1 MSGFFI
7 RRPIVAIV
15 IAIMTVLGGIVA
27 LSGLAISQFPQIVP
41 PQILITATYPGADA
55 LTIEQSV
62 ATPLEQQMNGVDD
75 MLYMQ
80 SSNAN
85 DGTMTLTVTF
95 DVDTQPNIDQVNVQN
110 RIAQA
115 QPNLPPEVNQ
125 FGLTMR
131 KQTGLPMLIVS
142 LYSPKHT
149 YDALFLANYA
159 NINIVD
165 ALYRVPGVGEAR
177 IFGAGDYSMRIWVKP
192 DLLARL
198 GLTVP
203 DLSRAIQQQSTV
215 NPSGQVGSN
224 PAPAGQEMTYTV
236 RSQGRLQT
244 EEEFGAIAVRSNP
257 DGSVIYL
264 RDVARI
270 ELGALNYQQI
280 GRVNGEPGCAIAV
293 FQSPGSN
300 ALAVAEGV
308 RQQMQA
314 LSGRFPEDLEFAY
327 TLDTTLAVSEG
338 IREIVITLAEAMV
351 LVILVVY
358 LFLQNWR
365 ATLIPAVAV
374 PVSLIGTFLIFPALG
389 FSLNT
394 LSLFG
399 LVLAIG
405 LVVDDAIVVVEA
417 VEHHI
422 EEGMAPRDATLKA
435 MEEVSGPVVSIA
447 LILASVFIPV
457 AFMGGIQGRL
467 NQQFAITIAI
477 SVLISAF
484 NALTLSPALA
494 AMWLRPRKPGRLL
507 GGLFGAFNRAFGKA
521 SSGYVSVSHALIRKA
536 AVGIAIL
543 AGFVLLVGGL
553 GRRLPTSFVPEE
565 DYGYVLVNVQ
575 LPPAASLQ
583 RTDEVGRKIEAIFAR
598 TEGLQAYDA
607 IIGFSLL
614 TRVTAPN
621 NGFYF
626 VGLKPW
632 SERRGLDARAIVD
645 RLNAAF
651 RQEISDATAIAVMP
665 PSIPGLGSQGGF
677 SFWLQDRSGGTIANL
692 DDALQKFLTE
702 ARKRP
707 ELAGVGSPFSANVPQ
722 IYVDVDRDKVLKQGI
737 ALTDVHQTMQT
748 FLGGLYVNQFN
759 RFGRQWRV
767 FMQAEGE
774 ERAAPENIGQF
785 YVRNNDGNMVP
796 MSSLQATR
804 QTFGPQYTNRFNVY
818 RAAQITGA
826 AAPGYSSGQALDALE
841 EVAKATLPTDI
852 SYDWS
857 DLSYQERKAS
867 GNAPRL
873 FGLSVVFVFLILAAL
888 YESWSLPFSVLLS
901 VPIAVVGAFAGLLM
915 RRFDFDV
922 YAQVGV
928 IMLIGLAAKNA
939 ILVVEFAK
947 ARVDEG
953 KELVVAALE
962 GAQLRLRPIL
972 MTSFAFILGC
982 VPLWIADGSGAASR
996 RILGTVVITGM
1007 LAATLLGIFLIPML
1021 FVQVE
1026 KLASWR
1032 SRPRAAAVTASPK
1045 PSAS

>member
-1 MSGFFI
+1 
-7 RRPIVAIV
+7 
-15 IAIMTVLGGIVA
+15 L
-27 LSGLAISQFPQIVP
+27 
-41 PQILITATYPGADA
+41 
-55 LTIEQSV
+55 
-62 ATPLEQQMNGVDD
+62 
-75 MLYMQ
+75 
-80 SSNAN
+80 
-85 DGTMTLTVTF
+85 
-95 DVDTQPNIDQVNVQN
+95 
-110 RIAQA
+110 
-115 QPNLPPEVNQ
+115 
-125 FGLTMR
+125 
-131 KQTGLPMLIVS
+131 
-142 LYSPKHT
+142 
-149 YDALFLANYA
+149 
-159 NINIVD
+159 
-165 ALYRVPGVGEAR
+165 
-177 IFGAGDYSMRIWVKP
+177 
-192 DLLARL
+192 
-198 GLTVP
+198 
-203 DLSRAIQQQSTV
+203 
-215 NPSGQVGSN
+215 
-224 PAPAGQEMTYTV
+224 
-236 RSQGRLQT
+236 
-244 EEEFGAIAVRSNP
+244 
-257 DGSVIYL
+257 
-264 RDVARI
+264 
-270 ELGALNYQQI
+270 
-280 GRVNGEPGCAIAV
+280 
-293 FQSPGSN
+293 
-300 ALAVAEGV
+300 
-308 RQQMQA
+308 
-314 LSGRFPEDLEFAY
+314 
-327 TLDTTLAVSEG
+327 
-338 IREIVITLAEAMV
+338 
-351 LVILVVY
+351 
-358 LFLQNWR
+358 
-365 ATLIPAVAV
+365 
-374 PVSLIGTFLIFPALG
+374 
-389 FSLNT
+389 
-394 LSLFG
+394 
-399 LVLAIG
+399 
-405 LVVDDAIVVVEA
+405 
-417 VEHHI
+417 
-422 EEGMAPRDATLKA
+422 
-435 MEEVSGPVVSIA
+435 
-447 LILASVFIPV
+447 
-457 AFMGGIQGRL
+457 
-467 NQQFAITIAI
+467 
-477 SVLISAF
+477 
-484 NALTLSPALA
+484 
-494 AMWLRPRKPGRLL
+494 
-507 GGLFGAFNRAFGKA
+507 
-521 SSGYVSVSHALIRKA
+521 
-536 AVGIAIL
+536 
-543 AGFVLLVGGL
+543 
-553 GRRLPTSFVPEE
+553 
-565 DYGYVLVNVQ
+565 NVQ

-692 DDALQKFLTE
+692 DTALQKFLTE

-737 ALTDVHQTMQT
+737 ALTDVYQTMQT
-748 FLGGLYVNQFN
+748 FLGGLNVNQFN

-796 MSSLQATR
+796 MSSLQTTR

-841 EVAKATLPTDI
+841 QVAKATLPTDI

-857 DLSYQERKAS
+857 DLSYQERKAT

-888 YESWSLPFSVLLS
+888 YESWSLPCSVLLS

-953 KELVVAALE
+953 KELVAAALE

-996 RILGTVVITGM
+996 RILGTVVISGM
-1007 LAATLLGIFLIPML
+1007 LTATLLGIFLIPML

-1032 SRPRAAAVTASPK
+1032 SRPRSAAVTASPK